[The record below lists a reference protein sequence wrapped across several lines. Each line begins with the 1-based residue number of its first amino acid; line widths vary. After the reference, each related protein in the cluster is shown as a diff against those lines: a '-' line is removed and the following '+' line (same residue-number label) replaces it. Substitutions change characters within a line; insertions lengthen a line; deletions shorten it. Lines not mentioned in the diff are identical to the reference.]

1 MKKFQYLRCAVIAA
15 LLAVP
20 VTSSAAGLFANDEE
34 NWKRIF
40 GEIKKINARLVAL
53 EMDKIKSMQSTQEDV
68 LRQVQEMKS
77 IVPDLRGTVE
87 QNQAEMVTFI
97 KATDTKLKDLES
109 LLKFEVGTNLRLQK
123 EATERL
129 HSDLDAS
136 MAEKFDQLK
145 THLAGDMEKFANTN
159 KQNFQEITRANSES
173 LGKVVEQ
180 LTSQNQTLERTNS
193 IFKAELIPAIMKESE
208 TSRQLM
214 LTELTKA
221 NKQNQEAMLTG
232 FTDAANKNKKM
243 IEVLQKGLQ
252 EEQETKTRIGMLAQ
266 TLEQAN
272 NNVVQTQNTMVKL
285 KDILTG
291 QMQVVAS
298 GQESLT
304 AQIDNNVKN
313 TDLINQNLMVADGKV
328 NKLAEGL
335 QAIHTQNTNS
345 VKRVAEM
352 SQGMAQMQSSN
363 QLVGEKVSALIATSK
378 EMAAHSTHI
387 DQSVKALN
395 QSMQGIEGNLAK
407 VDLANE
413 KLSKLVEILK
423 TMAAGQS
430 RVNQVISSQSD
441 MKKAQLDIRSSQ
453 LEIKRVQME
462 LKKSQEDLLRK
473 TNVALA
479 RTDELKKTL
488 EKIQPPSTAKAP
500 EK

>member
-1 MKKFQYLRCAVIAA
+1 MKNFRMLKLAIVLV

-20 VTSSAAGLFANDEE
+20 VAGQAAGLFDNDEE

-68 LRQVQEMKS
+68 LRQVQEMKA

-87 QNQAEMVTFI
+87 QNQAEMLNFI
-97 KATDTKLKDLES
+97 KATDQKLKDMES

-123 EATERL
+123 EATEKL
-129 HSDLDAS
+129 QADLDAS
-136 MAEKFDQLK
+136 LSGQFDQLK
-145 THLAGDMEKFANTN
+145 THLAGDMEKFATTN
-159 KQNFQEITRANSES
+159 KQNFQEITRSNNES

-193 IFKAELIPAIMKESE
+193 IFKAELIPAIMKENE
-208 TSRQLM
+208 ASRQLLLSEM
-214 LTELTKA
+214 AKA
-221 NKQNQEAMLTG
+221 NKQNQESMLTG

-243 IEVLQKGLQ
+243 IEVLQKGLE
-252 EEQETKTRIGMLAQ
+252 EEQETKTRIETLAKSV
-266 TLEQAN
+266 EQSN
-272 NNVVQTQNTMVKL
+272 TNVVATQNTMVKV

-313 TDLINQNLMVADGKV
+313 TDLINQNLLVADGKV
-328 NKLAEGL
+328 NKLAEVL
-335 QAIHTQNTNS
+335 QAIHQQNSTS
-345 VKRVAEM
+345 SKQVAEM
-352 SQGMAQMQSSN
+352 SQGMGQMQSSN
-363 QLVGEKVSALIATSK
+363 QLVGEKVTALISTSK
-378 EMAAHSTHI
+378 EMAAHSN
-387 DQSVKALN
+387 QLN
-395 QSMQGIEGNLAK
+395 QSIQSIQQSLKGVEASQAK

-423 TMAAGQS
+423 SMAADQS

-453 LEIKRVQME
+453 LEMKRAQMD
-462 LKKSQEDLLRK
+462 LQKSQEDLARK

-488 EKIQPPSTAKAP
+488 DKIQPPATAKAP
-500 EK
+500 AN